1 MVRVQPAFHLA
12 IPVLDIASTRAFYG
26 GVLQCREGRA
36 TERWVDFDLEG
47 HQLSA
52 HVAPEACPGAPPGG
66 DSGGDSGG
74 ASGGASGVAE
84 RPVDGDNVPVR
95 HFGLVLPWER
105 WESLAERLRDHGA
118 SFLIEPRV
126 RFQGEVGEQGT
137 FFVRD
142 PSGNALEFKSF
153 RDPARLFASD

>member
-1 MVRVQPAFHLA
+1 MARVQPAFHLA

-26 GVLQCREGRA
+26 GVLQCREGRSS
-36 TERWVDFDLEG
+36 ERWVDFDLEG

-52 HVAPEACPGAPPGG
+52 HVAPEACPGA
-66 DSGGDSGG
+66 
-74 ASGGASGVAE
+74 SGGASGVAE
-84 RPVDGDNVPVR
+84 RTVDGDNVPVR